1 MRIIARTYIMAKKK
15 YKQTKAAVY
24 DGSSRDNHGSAVSK
38 KKSGKNRKESKS
50 TKDSISKKKK
60 KRTEKIP
67 VASRSK
73 SFTSKP
79 QLRKK
84 KSLDAKKKKK
94 VPEPMLDS
102 NALPSAKRGK
112 MLAGLTP
119 WFESTSS
126 CERSH
131 KDGHEKNTNF
141 CNVKWQNL
149 SQLRRELY
157 KFHSY
162 CLLRPIEVDAR
173 IFMLNSIK
181 DICSEL
187 YGHLDP
193 ILRNYGSFSVREI
206 CTFSSDVDIALF
218 GVVPV
223 DNDDSLNKRNDE
235 NFHRHQEDDCI
246 YIDTSE
252 SDVELEKRKRMS
264 LSANE
269 STAAEGMLFFLDSN
283 SESHL
288 SGAACEKSR
297 QEVIEITESD
307 QNSVDCSTTLYTES
321 SRSSPKSEVIVI
333 STDSENEGSVSDGGD
348 DDADKMENFVK
359 TSDEQFN
366 RHFRGYESDNIEVS
380 YVEKPALKAPTLSDE
395 TRQEVNRVLKKI
407 HQKCRKCQQFLQ
419 VTHIRH
425 AKVPIMQTKTAFN
438 FEIDLSIGGEVPFLR
453 FSIRFDSLFFTITFA
468 GHNGSDTSNFAEQYV
483 KRFRS
488 FAPVCVFLKVLL
500 RQADLDKPF
509 TGGENLTQILN

>member
-1 MRIIARTYIMAKKK
+1 MAKKK
-15 YKQTKAAVY
+15 CKQTKATVY
-24 DGSSRDNHGSAVSK
+24 DGLFRDIHGSAVSK

-50 TKDSISKKKK
+50 TKDSFSKKKK
-60 KRTEKIP
+60 KRIEKIP

-73 SFTSKP
+73 SYRSKP

-126 CERSH
+126 CEHFH
-131 KDGHEKNTNF
+131 KDGYNENTNF
-141 CNVKWQNL
+141 CNVKWQKL

-206 CTFSSDVDIALF
+206 CTFSSDVDVALF

-223 DNDDSLNKRNDE
+223 DNDDSLNKRSDE

-246 YIDTSE
+246 YIDMSE
-252 SDVELEKRKRMS
+252 SDVELERSKRMS
-264 LSANE
+264 LSE
-269 STAAEGMLFFLDSN
+269 STAKEGTLFFLDSN

-288 SGAACEKSR
+288 DGAACEKSR

-307 QNSVDCSTTLYTES
+307 QNSVDCSTTLYSKS
-321 SRSSPKSEVIVI
+321 SKTSTKTEVIVI
-333 STDSENEGSVSDGGD
+333 SIDSENEVSEGD

-359 TSDEQFN
+359 TSDKQFN

-380 YVEKPALKAPTLSDE
+380 YVEKPAFKAPALSDE
-395 TRQEVNRVLKKI
+395 KRQEVNRVLKKI

-438 FEIDLSIGGEVPFLR
+438 FEFDLSIGGEVPFFEVR
-453 FSIRFDSLFFTITFA
+453 
-468 GHNGSDTSNFAEQYV
+468 N
-483 KRFRS
+483 S
-488 FAPVCVFLKVLL
+488 F
-500 RQADLDKPF
+500 
-509 TGGENLTQILN
+509 